1 MCMNQNLMQNGK
13 RIFVI
18 CLLFC
23 LLLAMTGCN
32 QDEKV
37 LKEAV
42 ENLNA
47 AQSMTAESEME
58 MDMAVGDTTIGMHLT
73 YDQKSIHEPL
83 QCEMDVVG
91 TIETGGETMDMTN
104 KLYCETVD
112 EKLQVYTQFGGNWYN
127 AGDGSTTS
135 LAQQFDIAKVMELY
149 VSAMQD
155 FAAAGTETING
166 VETTRYEGV
175 LSEEYFKQ
183 VLDESG
189 VLSQI
194 GLSSDIDE
202 DTLKEL
208 FTDIGSVPIT
218 IWVDTEAETVMPVQY
233 AFDMTSMMQSIIKKL
248 GGDAMANV
256 TVEKV
261 YMRMTITGADN
272 VDSITI
278 PEEAKNSSQR

>member
-1 MCMNQNLMQNGK
+1 MEAKTADFIEAINA
-13 RIFVI
+13 F
-18 CLLFC
+18 
-23 LLLAMTGCN
+23 LA
-32 QDEKV
+32 EK
-37 LKEAV
+37 
-42 ENLNA
+42 
-47 AQSMTAESEME
+47 SAE
-58 MDMAVGDTTIGMHLT
+58 
-73 YDQKSIHEPL
+73 
-83 QCEMDVVG
+83 
-91 TIETGGETMDMTN
+91 
-104 KLYCETVD
+104 
-112 EKLQVYTQFGGNWYN
+112 
-127 AGDGSTTS
+127 
-135 LAQQFDIAKVMELY
+135 
-149 VSAMQD
+149 QD

-175 LSEEYFKQ
+175 LSEEYFQQ

-202 DTLKEL
+202 DTRKEL

-248 GGDAMANV
+248 GDDAMANV

-261 YMRMTITGADN
+261 YMRMTITGTDN

>member
-1 MCMNQNLMQNGK
+1 
-13 RIFVI
+13 
-18 CLLFC
+18 
-23 LLLAMTGCN
+23 
-32 QDEKV
+32 
-37 LKEAV
+37 
-42 ENLNA
+42 
-47 AQSMTAESEME
+47 
-58 MDMAVGDTTIGMHLT
+58 
-73 YDQKSIHEPL
+73 
-83 QCEMDVVG
+83 
-91 TIETGGETMDMTN
+91 
-104 KLYCETVD
+104 
-112 EKLQVYTQFGGNWYN
+112 
-127 AGDGSTTS
+127 
-135 LAQQFDIAKVMELY
+135 
-149 VSAMQD
+149 MQD

-208 FTDIGSVPIT
+208 FTDIGSMPIM

-261 YMRMTITGADN
+261 YMRMTITGTDN